1 MKRLFDISSN
11 ISFYLVVA
19 FLLLINFSIAGCYIM
34 FTLLAIQLIG
44 HWALNRKLEGFPPY
58 FKYFLIYIGATLLTT
73 IFSVDRLESFKD
85 NRELLIYLLI
95 PIFILVINS
104 KKRLAVSFGAVL
116 VSAILSSF
124 TGIFNAV
131 TQGLSLDHR
140 LKGFTSHWMTYS
152 GLLMFVFIFFFIYLF
167 YQKEWKHKFILGGGL
182 VVLLAAILFSLTRSV
197 WVGIVVSLGLFIVYY
212 KPKILYIAIPAVAIV
227 FLLLPQTVKT
237 RVFSIFDM
245 NNASNKDRI
254 YMVHTGKEIFKRY
267 PLTGVGA
274 NNVKQV
280 YHLYLH
286 PDAKQENPHLHNNFL
301 QILAERGLLGLLSLL
316 LAFGVLFYYL
326 VKRIRLSEGEAKHV
340 AVGALFVFIGFLTWG
355 MFEYNWGDTE
365 ITFLL
370 FFFISVPFLSK
381 SAYSEEQVN
390 Q

>member
-1 MKRLFDISSN
+1 MTRLFDISSD

-19 FLLLINFSIAGCYIM
+19 FLLLINFSIAGCYIL

-44 HWALNRKLEGFPPY
+44 HWAVNRKLEGFPPY

-124 TGIFNAV
+124 TGIFNAI

-167 YQKEWKHKFILGGGL
+167 YQKEWKRKLFLGGGL
-182 VVLLAAILFSLTRSV
+182 LVLLTAILFSLTRSV

-212 KPKILYIAIPAVAIV
+212 KPKILYIAIPAVVIV
-227 FLLLPQTVKT
+227 FLVLPQTVKT

-280 YHLYLH
+280 YHLYQH

-316 LAFGVLFYYL
+316 LAFGALFYYL
-326 VKRIRLSEGEAKHV
+326 VKRVRISEGEAKHV

-370 FFFISVPFLSK
+370 FFFIAVPFLSK
-381 SAYSEEQVN
+381 SAYSEEKVN

>member
-1 MKRLFDISSN
+1 MKRLFDISSD
-11 ISFYLVVA
+11 ISFYLVVG
-19 FLLLINFSIAGCYIM
+19 FLLLINFSIAGCYIL
-34 FTLLAIQLIG
+34 FTLLAIQIIG
-44 HWALNRKLEGFPPY
+44 HWAVNRKIEGFPPY
-58 FKYFLIYIGATLLTT
+58 FKYFLIYIGATLATT
-73 IFSVDRLESFKD
+73 IFSIDRLESFKD
-85 NRELLIYLLI
+85 NRDLLIYLLI

-104 KKRLAVSFGAVL
+104 RKRLMISFGAVL
-116 VSAILSSF
+116 LSAILSSF
-124 TGIFNAV
+124 TGIYNAA

-152 GLLMFVFIFFFIYLF
+152 GLLMFVFIFFFVYLF
-167 YQKEWKHKFILGGGL
+167 YQKRWQRKLFLGGGL
-182 VVLLAAILFSLTRSV
+182 AILLAAILFSLTRSV
-197 WVGIVVSLGLFIVYY
+197 WVGIVVSLGLFIAYY
-212 KPKILYIAIPAVAIV
+212 KPKILYVAVPAAIV
-227 FLLLPQTVKT
+227 IFFLLPQTVKS

-274 NNVKQV
+274 NNVKEV
-280 YHLYLH
+280 YQLYRH
-286 PDAKQENPHLHNNFL
+286 PDARQANPHLHNNFL

-316 LAFGVLFYYL
+316 LAFGALCYYL
-326 VKRIRLSEGEAKHV
+326 VKRIRLHQGEAKHV
-340 AVGALFVFIGFLTWG
+340 ALGALFVFIGFLAWG

-370 FFFISVPFLSK
+370 FYFISIPFLGK
-381 SAYSEEQVN
+381 TAYTEKVN